1 MKIAL
6 VQMEVLEKNKA
17 GNVQKACEL
26 LRKAAPNCDV
36 AVLPEIWTTGYS
48 LGHLSKEAD
57 YINGTVVN
65 ELRQIAAENSCAIV
79 AGSIPLRKGD
89 GNVYNTAITIG
100 KNGEIVFCYSKVH
113 LFSMFNEQR
122 FFKPGNDFGVYE
134 LEGTTCASAICYD
147 LRFPEL
153 FRHMAM
159 QGAKIIFVPAEWP
172 EVRGAIWDLFIRAR
186 ALENHTFIVGVNC
199 TGKFHDQKF
208 YGHSAVI
215 SPFGEVLAVGGGEEE
230 IVYCDIDLNL
240 VEKANEYMNVLKD
253 VRPELIK

>member
-26 LRKAAPNCDV
+26 LRQAAPNCDV

-57 YINGTVVN
+57 YLNGTVVN

-89 GNVYNTAITIG
+89 GNVYNTAITID

-134 LEGTTCASAICYD
+134 LEGATCASAICYD
-147 LRFPEL
+147 LRFPVWSRNCGDYDL
-153 FRHMAM
+153 ALYV
-159 QGAKIIFVPAEWP
+159 ASWP
-172 EVRGAIWDLFIRAR
+172 VNRIVVWDLLLKAR
-186 ALENHTFIVGVNC
+186 AVENQCYVVGANRVGADPVC
-199 TGKFHDQKF
+199 DYTGNSAIIHP
-208 YGHSAVI
+208 YGKAMAELRDGESGCVSAVLDMEWLSGFRDKFPSLRDADKYHI
-215 SPFGEVLAVGGGEEE
+215 EV
-230 IVYCDIDLNL
+230 
-240 VEKANEYMNVLKD
+240 
-253 VRPELIK
+253 